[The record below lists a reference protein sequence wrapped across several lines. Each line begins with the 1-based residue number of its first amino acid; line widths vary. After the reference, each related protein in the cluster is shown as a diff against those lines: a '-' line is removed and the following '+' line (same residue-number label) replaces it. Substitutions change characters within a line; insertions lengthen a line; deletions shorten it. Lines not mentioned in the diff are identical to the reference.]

1 MASRTGRLTA
11 VIFSEKLLQ
20 ALLEAPILLLQAQ
33 DPLLGALLPEGQLRD
48 LLLKGLHPD
57 TIAKALPLGNL
68 QIFTATRGVHPFDA
82 LAFSFGGFG
91 RSRQEKLK
99 C

>member
-1 MASRTGRLTA
+1 MASRTGSLTA
-11 VIFSEKLLQ
+11 VIFIEKLLQ

-57 TIAKALPLGNL
+57 TIAKALPQGDLL
-68 QIFTATRGVHPFDA
+68 TFTATRGCAPT
-82 LAFSFGGFG
+82 
-91 RSRQEKLK
+91 
-99 C
+99 